1 MTRLV
6 SRVLRTLISLKSFC
20 IFIYNEPNVLLK
32 LIKVSLDS
40 TIAMKNILNIT
51 NGDIAIEIMQK
62 AGIPGTFLSWNDVL
76 YDGPVPKGLTLEELS
91 EVRAEFII
99 GRNWGEP
106 QNIRRSFIE
115 RDNVLK
121 SCDDFDKVI
130 LWFEHDLYDQLQI
143 LQILDWFHKNSKNE
157 VELSIICRGTYLGML
172 SPSEM
177 SGFVK
182 YEEPITEKHL
192 SHAANAW
199 AAFRDDSPIKWSE
212 LLDEDTS
219 VLPFLEGA
227 ILRLLEEYPD
237 CISGLSR
244 TEKQAL
250 QIISGG
256 ETLVGK
262 VFGLNQDLEERIFLG
277 DLSFWVILQELIDST
292 PALLELADAGKLIS
306 ETAQSQKITITS
318 IGLDVLSGRKNWID
332 LKNHDRWFG
341 GVHQQ
346 GKNIWCWDAGSSLI
360 AKST

>member
-1 MTRLV
+1 
-6 SRVLRTLISLKSFC
+6 
-20 IFIYNEPNVLLK
+20 
-32 LIKVSLDS
+32 
-40 TIAMKNILNIT
+40 MKNILNIT
-51 NGDIAIEIMQK
+51 NGDIAIEIMKK

-76 YDGPVPKGLTLEELS
+76 HDGPVPKGLILEELS

-121 SCDDFDKVI
+121 SSDDFDKVI

-143 LQILDWFHKNSKNE
+143 LQILDWFYKNSKNE
-157 VELSIICRGTYLGML
+157 VELSIVCRDTYLGML

-177 SGFVK
+177 RGFVK
-182 YEEPITEKHL
+182 YEEPISKKHL
-192 SHAANAW
+192 LLSAKAW
-199 AAFRDDSPIKWSE
+199 GAFRDDSPIKWSE
-212 LLDEDTS
+212 LLQEDTS

-227 ILRLLEEYPD
+227 VVRMLEEYPERN
-237 CISGLSR
+237 SGLSR

-256 ETLVGK
+256 ENRAGK
-262 VFGLNQDLEERIFLG
+262 VFGANQGLEERIFMG

-292 PALLELADAGKLIS
+292 PPLLELTDGGKLTS

-318 IGLDVLSGRKNWID
+318 VGLEVLSGKRNWLDII
-332 LKNHDRWFG
+332 NHNRWIG
-341 GVHQQ
+341 GVHLHQ
-346 GKNIWCWDAGSSLI
+346 GNVWCWDTHSGSL
-360 AKST
+360 AKRS